1 MSHFLGY
8 SQQPTPNCE
17 FSMEELSWYIMYA
30 ITNLFHEFRTPNLI
44 ANYHM
49 VVLTL
54 SDHVA
59 KGFNENSEERES
71 LV

>member
-1 MSHFLGY
+1 
-8 SQQPTPNCE
+8 
-17 FSMEELSWYIMYA
+17 MYA

-44 ANYHM
+44 AKYHM